1 MLFLFPAMAAA
12 AGPGQCSAFTADLID
27 ECYLE
32 KFGFPAT
39 SFVPAD
45 DPVECTDEPSTGL
58 IFKDAG
64 IAEADAPTAV
74 GWDRGKAVAAGQRE
88 PRRRPRADQRR
99 RALRNLDRG

>member
-74 GWDRGKAVAAGQRE
+74 LISQYHEVLI
-88 PRRRPRADQRR
+88 AD
-99 RALRNLDRG
+99 GMYSIFI